1 MKKLLSVFAAAA
13 MLFGFASCSGDLHDY
28 EYNETCIGLYLA
40 GDIQADA
47 DNRGKLTYVD
57 ETTQTYEFKYDS
69 SVNTYWGGA
78 KGTINFK
85 LCTDA
90 TTWKQDFG
98 GKMDIPVFLNLND
111 DFVTLEPRNAAN
123 SNPGNI
129 KVENLIDGKT
139 YKIVVNYDPANL
151 LAKVKIEGEAIDF
164 PTLRVVTKD
173 GQSLNMVREGT
184 TYKYVFTP
192 TEDGKIEYYVTNGY
206 LYYSTEDTID
216 GEVAGVDVEAEAPSW
231 TTFNY
236 KAGKEYV
243 LQVSTAYDK
252 GSAVTMYAGIN
263 DTGFFANS
271 DIVGSFNEWG
281 KANAKMTFVDANTYT
296 FDFTNADTKASFDIR
311 EKAGDWNVGRW
322 FKGIPEDT
330 ADRKKTDMAD
340 DIVAAKY
347 GETPTPV
354 VLTYY
359 KGDSGK
365 DGKDAVITGL
375 PYEANHKF
383 RLTIKVIDAAT
394 KKVSVTCES
403 LEDLDDSA
411 YEAPAYNKVYLAG
424 EAPLTWD
431 IGKTTAIEAK
441 IVAETET
448 CTDYYYTF
456 TAEKET
462 LNFKVALAN
471 SWDDA
476 YSNNTE
482 EALPN
487 KTTVDAAPVE
497 FSNANAQNAQITG
510 LTIGEKYTIVISTA
524 SGKPEVSVVSGEDV
538 FFAIGSA
545 DFGNWDWKN
554 CKTMTV
560 AGAGEWK
567 YEFKATDANA
577 QFKFQT
583 TCGGWNDAATWNA
596 KCALTVGDD
605 YINMEAGAGGDNT
618 SATLTVGSDYV
629 LSVKKSGDKYQVKIA
644 EKQ

>member
-47 DNRGKLTYVD
+47 DNRGKLKYVD

-151 LAKVKIEGEAIDF
+151 LAKVKIEGESIDF

-173 GQSLNMVREGT
+173 GQSLSMVREGT

-216 GEVAGVDVEAEAPSW
+216 GEVAGVDVEAEVPSW

-252 GSAVTMYAGIN
+252 GSDVTMYAGIN

-271 DIVGSFNEWG
+271 DIIGTFDSWAGS
-281 KANAKMTFVDANTYT
+281 KMTFVDANTYT
-296 FDFTNADTKASFDIR
+296 FDFTNADTKAEFDIR
-311 EKAGDWNVGRW
+311 EKAGDWTVGRW

-359 KGDSGK
+359 KGDSGN
-365 DGKDAVITGL
+365 DGKNAVITGL

-411 YEAPAYNKVYLAG
+411 YAAPAYKKVYLAG
-424 EAPLTWD
+424 ETPLTWA
-431 IGKTTAIEAK
+431 IGTTDAIEAK
-441 IVAETET
+441 IVAETES

-456 TAEKET
+456 TAEKAT
-462 LNFKVALAN
+462 LDFKVALAN
-471 SWDDA
+471 SWADA

-482 EALPN
+482 DALPN

-497 FSNANAQNAQITG
+497 FSNANAKNAQITG

-524 SGKPEVSVVSGEDV
+524 SGIPAVSVVPGEDV

-545 DFGNWDWKN
+545 DFGNWDWNN

-629 LSVKKSGDKYQVKIA
+629 LSVKKSGDIYQVKIA

>member
-47 DNRGKLTYVD
+47 ANRGKLTYVD

-151 LAKVKIEGEAIDF
+151 LAKVKIEGESIDF

-173 GQSLNMVREGT
+173 GQSLSMVREGT

-231 TTFNY
+231 TTFTY

-271 DIVGSFNEWG
+271 DIIGTFDNWAGS
-281 KANAKMTFVDANTYT
+281 KMTFVDANTYT

-311 EKAGDWNVGRW
+311 EKAGDWSVGRW

-330 ADRKKTDMAD
+330 EERKKTDIAD

-411 YEAPAYNKVYLAG
+411 YAAPAYKKVYLAG

-456 TAEKET
+456 TAAAAT

-471 SWDDA
+471 SWSDA

-524 SGKPEVSVVSGEDV
+524 SGKPAVSVVPGEDV
-538 FFAIGSA
+538 IFAIGND
-545 DFGNWDWKN
+545 DFGTWDWKN
-554 CKTMTV
+554 CKTLTP

-567 YEFKATDANA
+567 YEFKATNANA
-577 QFKFQT
+577 EFKFQT
-583 TCGGWNDAATWNA
+583 QCGGWIDAAQLGANA
-596 KCALTVGDD
+596 TLSIGGA
-605 YINMEAGAGGDNT
+605 YIDMVNEGGST
-618 SATLTVGSDYV
+618 PGIKATLTVGTDYV
-629 LSVKKSGDKYQVKIA
+629 VSVKKSGNKYQVKIA

>member
-40 GDIQADA
+40 GDIQADK

-206 LYYSTEDTID
+206 LYYSTEDTSD
-216 GEVAGVDVEAEAPSW
+216 GEAKVGVDSEAPSW
-231 TTFNY
+231 TTFTY

-252 GSAVTMYAGIN
+252 GADVTMYAGIN

-271 DIVGSFNEWG
+271 DIIGTFDEWKGS
-281 KANAKMTFVDANTYT
+281 KMTFVDANTYT
-296 FDFTNADTKASFDIR
+296 FDFTNADTKTEFGIR
-311 EKAGDWNVGRW
+311 EKAGDWTVGRW

-359 KGDSGK
+359 KGDSGT

-411 YEAPAYNKVYLAG
+411 YAPPAYNKVYLAG

-462 LNFKVALAN
+462 LDFKVALAN
-471 SWDDA
+471 SWGDA

-482 EALPN
+482 DALPN

-497 FSNANAQNAQITG
+497 FSNANAKNAQITG

-524 SGKPEVSVVSGEDV
+524 SGKPAVSVVPGEDV

-583 TCGGWNDAATWNA
+583 TCGGWNNAATWNA